1 MLPNGKGILH
11 LLANNRKAKMSH
23 INKLAKELFEFSKGE
38 SDTNLH
44 LVEEPVILEIPFL
57 NDYN

>member
-1 MLPNGKGILH
+1 
-11 LLANNRKAKMSH
+11 MSH